1 MPRFVSETENM
12 PGNRKTDMYRL
23 FSLLLLILAGT
34 APSAELFCG
43 FENGAEGWSAA
54 RSQIT
59 LSQRH
64 RKEGKN
70 ALAWSWNSPDARLS
84 FDFPEQKTAR
94 DKQNVSHFGF
104 WFYAEKPLGRL
115 TAALYHGG
123 KRISSCWFNLGF
135 TGWRVLGI
143 NTETLGLPAG
153 TPCDRVVFRP
163 EDTRGS
169 VWIDAVKPCF
179 LSAPI
184 RADHQQPWAN
194 DPALLLRHPAAAT
207 FSSRDVS
214 QNRPWLPQFVAA
226 QAIPASSKQQIKEL
240 KRHYLE
246 GLGHKGRTYRDFAS
260 LSRAFTALGVTDE
273 KGVVSGPPLALSS
286 NGFLTLPDSLD
297 FNGRF
302 VPVFLQLATA
312 CHREQGDNRRRAE
325 AMYVLLCHYLLDQGF
340 QEGNGQIGWIGN
352 GYDFRHYPP
361 AVFAHRDLLERAGLL
376 DAMAKSTAWLCM
388 GEAMLAER
396 PFSSMDQ
403 FYNYSAH
410 LPATLLM
417 IPDEGECYQRLRAF
431 KRYLDITIGV
441 NPLPFGTDG
450 TAHHHTGHHLS
461 YGGYTPPALLQTQIL
476 PFKDTEFR
484 IAPRTQEKLR
494 TYARACAF
502 QTMHN
507 RLAPNLYLRS
517 GAPLPFSAAPA
528 ALKLALLGTPGG
540 KEAIDR
546 DMAAIYLDSLDGA
559 DSPDAKKFRASG
571 VAAARPS
578 GHMSLNRAATA
589 LRRRGDWQAAA
600 VGMCREHRGLEI
612 YGWTESNN
620 YGRYSR
626 NGTLFLTLGRQTG
639 WRRAGWNGNH
649 WPGGTNPVRANHDLF
664 EGYALYANA
673 NDRAGGVELEGDGLW
688 GNDFECRDIA
698 MKKSYFFFGNLIVCL
713 TSGIRTLDAPGLEVV
728 TTLFQQAVEP
738 ESAPS
743 LADGKPIGEEEQC
756 DAARAHVLA
765 DQFGNLYHIEPGS
778 VLRCRR
784 AEQTWT
790 YFHKADLLD
799 PKEDPCIDMRRK
811 RFRETPLA
819 ANARFYKPTRGVFDL
834 AWLSHGKD
842 PQNASCR
849 YTICVAP
856 SKAEAEAFRRDMA
869 SPKPPVTVLHQDD
882 DVHAVRHTASNTTG
896 YAVYAPCSDLPPPL
910 KSVNMPCFVMVRD
923 WGDRYL
929 IAAFAGDP
937 RRTEPIRLQF
947 RDGSRVELDPAYP
960 LAAKAWVRKFNARR
974 GR

>member
-1 MPRFVSETENM
+1 MLRF
-12 PGNRKTDMYRL
+12 
-23 FSLLLLILAGT
+23 FSLLLLVLAG
-34 APSAELFCG
+34 AVPAEELFCG
-43 FENGAEGWSAA
+43 FETGLDGWSAE
-54 RSQIT
+54 RSQIAVT
-59 LSQRH
+59 NLH
-64 RKEGKN
+64 TKEGES
-70 ALAWSWNSPDARLS
+70 ALFWSWHSPDAQLRWE
-84 FDFPEQKTAR
+84 FPEQKTTR
-94 DKQNVSHFGF
+94 YKQNVSHVGL
-104 WFYAEKPLGRL
+104 WLYAEKPLGRL
-115 TAALYHGG
+115 TAELYQGG
-123 KRISSCWFNLGF
+123 KRMASCWFNLGF
-135 TGWRVLGI
+135 SGWRVLGI
-143 NTETLGLPAG
+143 NLETLKLPEG
-153 TPCDRVVFRP
+153 TRFDRIVLRP
-163 EDTRGS
+163 EDKRGT

-179 LSAPI
+179 LSPPI
-184 RADHQQPWAN
+184 QADDQQPWAN
-194 DPALLLRHPAAAT
+194 NPALLSRPPAAAIY
-207 FSSRDVS
+207 SGRDVS
-214 QNRPWLPQFVAA
+214 QNRPWLPRFVPA
-226 QAIPASSKQQIKEL
+226 QAIPASSRRQIREL
-240 KRHYLE
+240 RQHYLE
-246 GLGHKGRTYRDFAS
+246 GLGHRGQAYRDFAN
-260 LSRAFTALGVTDE
+260 LTQEFTALGVRE
-273 KGVVSGPPLALSS
+273 EQGVVAGPPLALSG
-286 NGFLTLPDSLD
+286 NGFLTLPGSLD

-302 VPVFLQLATA
+302 VPVFLKLATA
-312 CHREQGDNRRRAE
+312 CHREQGEHRRQAE
-325 AMYVLLCHYLLDQGF
+325 KMYVLLCRYLLDQGF
-340 QEGNGQIGWIGN
+340 QEGNGQVGWIGN

-361 AVFAHRDLLERAGLL
+361 AVFAHRDLLEREGLL

-410 LPATLLM
+410 LPAAILM
-417 IPDEGECYQRLRAF
+417 IPDEAECYQRLRTF
-431 KRYLDITIGV
+431 KRYLDITIGD

-494 TYARACAF
+494 TYARSCAF

-507 RLAPNLYLRS
+507 SLAPNLYLRS

-528 ALKLALLGTPGG
+528 ALKLARLGTPDG
-540 KEAIDR
+540 KETIDR

-559 DSPDAKKFRASG
+559 DSPDAKEFRAMGIKPVSP
-571 VAAARPS
+571 A

-589 LRRRGDWQAAA
+589 LHRRDDWQAAA

-639 WRRAGWNGNH
+639 WRREGWNWNY
-649 WPGGTNPVRANHDLF
+649 WPGGTNPVRGNHDLF
-664 EGYALYANA
+664 EGYALYSNA
-673 NDRAGGVELEGDGLW
+673 NGRAGGVELEGDGLW

-713 TSGIRTLDAPGLEVV
+713 TSGIRTLDAPGLDVV
-728 TTLFQQAVEP
+728 TTLFQQVAEP
-738 ESAPS
+738 DSTPS
-743 LADGKPIGEEEQC
+743 LADGRPIGEEQRFN
-756 DAARAHVLA
+756 DARSHVLA

-778 VLRCRR
+778 VLCCRR
-784 AEQTWT
+784 AEQEWT
-790 YFHKADLLD
+790 YFNKADLLD
-799 PKEDPCIDMRRK
+799 PKDDPCLDMRRK
-811 RFRETPLA
+811 RFRETPLS

-856 SKAEAEAFRRDMA
+856 LKAEAEAFRRGMA
-869 SPKPPVTVLHQDD
+869 SPEPPVTVLHQSG
-882 DVHAVRHTASNTTG
+882 DVHAVRHRASNTTG

-923 WGDRYL
+923 LGDRYL

-937 RRTEPIRLQF
+937 QRKEPIRLQF
-947 RDGSRVELDPAYP
+947 RDGSRAELDPAYP
-960 LAAKAWVRKFNARR
+960 LAAKAQVRKSSTRR
-974 GR
+974 RL